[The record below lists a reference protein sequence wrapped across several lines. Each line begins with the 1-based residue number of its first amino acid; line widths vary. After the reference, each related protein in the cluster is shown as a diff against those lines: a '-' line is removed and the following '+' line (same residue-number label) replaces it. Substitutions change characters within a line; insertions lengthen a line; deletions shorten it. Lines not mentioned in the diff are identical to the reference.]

1 MKKKNILLLSLI
13 LISLSMSFCMASAE
27 DEGTKIRNLV
37 GSSLVRIFPFEDG
50 DGFGTGFFISDRY
63 IVTNHHVVTPF
74 PFETI
79 GDDMWFIAA
88 TNMDVKVVYS
98 AVNNDTVKGLV
109 VQDWPDVDLA
119 VVEVDPA
126 YSNRT
131 PIKLLPENKV
141 VEGMTEYAIGFPGVN
156 TYDMMTNDN
165 PTITNGILSKISN
178 ASIGINTTP
187 YKRLSY
193 SSFINPGNSGGP
205 IVDTEGNVIGIVN
218 SHSTVGVAYY
228 GIHVK
233 ELISRLN
240 AAGIPFEYAVDN
252 PTSTETIEAETIT
265 TDVIPTID
273 NPGDNSNDNQKLIL
287 YIIIGVLAVGV
298 VGVLVM
304 LLKKPSSPKTPSS
317 PQEPEPVKPSSTS
330 KASIKGIA
338 GQYLGMEKPLSK
350 TKDCVIGKD
359 PSKCT
364 VVFDGNA
371 KRVSRVHCRIHYS
384 NTHQCYIIQDL
395 NSTNGTILVRG
406 SAQKKVPTDSGISLK
421 DGDLI
426 YIPTK
431 ENTFQVNL

>member
-13 LISLSMSFCMASAE
+13 LVSLLMSFCMANAE

-37 GSSLVRIFPFEDG
+37 SPSLVRIFQFEDG

-74 PFETI
+74 PSETI
-79 GDDMWFIAA
+79 GGDDNWFIPA
-88 TNMDVKVVYS
+88 TNMPVEVVYS
-98 AVNNDTVKGLV
+98 AVNNDVVQGLV

-126 YSNRT
+126 YSKRT
-131 PIKLLPENKV
+131 PLKLLPENKV
-141 VEGMTEYAIGFPGVN
+141 VEGMTEYVIGFPGVN

-165 PTITNGILSKISN
+165 PTITNGILSKIAN
-178 ASIGINTTP
+178 ESIGGNTTP
-187 YKRLSY
+187 YKMLSY

-218 SHSTVGVAYY
+218 SFSAEGVAYY

-240 AAGIPFEYAVDN
+240 AAGIPFEYAADN
-252 PTSTETIEAETIT
+252 PTSTETIN
-265 TDVIPTID
+265 
-273 NPGDNSNDNQKLIL
+273 NPGDNSNGNQKLIL

-304 LLKKPSSPKTPSS
+304 LLKKPSKTPPS
-317 PQEPEPVKPSSTS
+317 PQEPEPVKPSPSS